1 MQNLCQMLWIIR
13 RDHYWNRFW
22 IRGLVLY
29 CSKTLSILIF
39 LFLIIFNLDLTPAK
53 HFSKATFQIFQ
64 LSSVYPMRDIVI
76 KISDK
81 DYLDFQLA
89 ANNSGL
95 RVDEKISEIIQYYI
109 IIERNRKKFS
119 QSTLFTI
126 GPESWFL
133 YPVKWFF
140 WRDSHI
146 LSLSPWQTAFCHS
159 PGNSRTLVW
168 CSLRRCSKWC
178 CKSRSIG

>member
-1 MQNLCQMLWIIR
+1 
-13 RDHYWNRFW
+13 
-22 IRGLVLY
+22 
-29 CSKTLSILIF
+29 
-39 LFLIIFNLDLTPAK
+39 
-53 HFSKATFQIFQ
+53 
-64 LSSVYPMRDIVI
+64 MRDIVI

-126 GPESWFL
+126 GPES
-133 YPVKWFF
+133 
-140 WRDSHI
+140 
-146 LSLSPWQTAFCHS
+146 
-159 PGNSRTLVW
+159 
-168 CSLRRCSKWC
+168 
-178 CKSRSIG
+178 